1 MATAYPPSATPV
13 LWNNRDIVL
22 YHGTIQKHADSI
34 LKGIDIQQ
42 SRVKTDFGQGFYV
55 TTLKRQAEGW
65 ASKAHER
72 VRLRFRQNEENKPVL
87 VKYEIPRDD
96 LAPLESLWF
105 VRGAFDA
112 DDYWSLVFHCRQGKP
127 GHARFNRGGRYDIV
141 IGPVASQWRQRLTIA
156 DVDQISF
163 HTDRAIALLVNPS
176 VLPVR

>member
-1 MATAYPPSATPV
+1 MAIAHPPSATPV
-13 LWNNRDIVL
+13 PWNNQDIVL

-65 ASKAHER
+65 ADKAHAR
-72 VRLRFRQNEENKPVL
+72 IRSRFRQYAENKPVV
-87 VKYEIPRDD
+87 VKYEIRRDE
-96 LAPLESLWF
+96 LAQLETLWF
-105 VRGAFDA
+105 IRGAFDA

-127 GHARFNRGGRYDIV
+127 GHRRSNSPAIYDIV
-141 IGPVASQWRQRLTIA
+141 IGPVAGDWRQRLTIT